1 MTALQLLILFAIAM
15 AMGAWLG
22 RVWFGA
28 RATWQRVEI
37 GDRSRGPNAD
47 AIYRRV
53 EISGREYLFTYEQA
67 DEAEQ
72 RALKYRDRTRPLT
85 GAGGFTTLEVVAVVA
100 ILGAVGWFGLPKL
113 FHGSTRRANNAAQ
126 ATAKV
131 EQATVAQGSSAAAS
145 VVKIAEA
152 NAAAPDSPSKTYIA
166 QEAPVALSKLP
177 APDPQELIEAERRR
191 AAVFEGKYELARKL
205 FTEAM
210 DRATELQ
217 RELDQAKEARAR
229 ADQALLSAAAAE
241 RARTMQA
248 GAAGLVCLLLAA
260 LWVWSRLNGFSLA
273 KIAEIR
279 ASVFSGKETLEQAI
293 DRLASPRQQNAI
305 RRDVAT
311 RIDLPTNPP
320 ASQPTA

>member
-1 MTALQLLILFAIAM
+1 MSALQLLILCVIAV
-15 AMGAWLG
+15 AAGAWLG

-47 AIYRRV
+47 TIYRRV

-67 DEAEQ
+67 DDAEQ

-113 FHGSTRRANNAAQ
+113 FHGATRRADNSAK
-126 ATAKV
+126 ATQKL

-152 NAAAPDSPSKTYIA
+152 NAAAPDSPAKTYIA

-217 RELDQAKEARAR
+217 RELDQAKDARAR
-229 ADQALLSAAAAE
+229 ADQALASAAAAE
-241 RARTMQA
+241 RARTLQA
-248 GAAGLVCLLLAA
+248 GGAALVCLILAG
-260 LWVWSRLNGFSLA
+260 LWIWSRMNGFSLA

-293 DRLASPRQQNAI
+293 DRLASVRQQDAI
-305 RRDVAT
+305 RRGVAT
-311 RIDLPTNPP
+311 RIDLPASPTT
-320 ASQPTA
+320 SQPTA